1 MKKSI
6 LFPML
11 ALGMGLFSCSQED
24 LNDGAQQ
31 AGQPVTV
38 TVKLPD
44 DAIDKVASR
53 YIPEASD
60 EQHQLRCILLVTNS
74 DNSTIRIEKV
84 AKEANGDTFSY
95 TFTPQDAADYKCAF
109 WADFIDANAA
119 VTGEGN
125 DKKYADLY
133 YNTQN
138 LPSVSYATAAL
149 IDGSLFNNDDCDAYC
164 GIIPTGGALS
174 VELKRPFAK
183 VSFVDKGTTASTT
196 TEKISISGYGV
207 YGGFNIETNE
217 VVEGES
223 VISATD
229 IDPVKTDNVFFYN
242 YLFVGNKNAL
252 PDADKEFSLAV
263 GSTTKTISTENITL
277 TSNTEV
283 NGNFDWESASG
294 SDKITV
300 TVGFNGNWI
309 DPNAPK
315 VGDYY
320 YSDGTY
326 SSTLDDQKTVIGVVF
341 AVPGDGSAIEGD
353 VITNYDG
360 VTFTDS
366 EIHGWV
372 VSITEMSPNL
382 FVGNK
387 NALPDADKE
396 FSLAVGSTTKT
407 ISTENITLTSN
418 TEVNGNFDWESASGS
433 DKITVTVG
441 FNGNWIDPN
450 APKVGDYY
458 YSDGT
463 YSSTLDDQKTVI
475 GVVFAVPGDGSAI
488 EGDVITNYDGVTFT
502 DSEIHGWVVS
512 ITEMSPNPRWVN
524 ADDTGSTGGAI
535 EGITGIGTD
544 ETDIR
549 GYANTKNWI
558 ENELTSPKVYV
569 ALTRLSSS
577 YATAPVNTSGWYI
590 GAAAQMEALRNV
602 NASVVKGKLE
612 ALSASGA
619 TTITDTGTGGSA
631 YYWTSTATTI
641 NDANQVRLIS
651 FNPEVETYFNQNV
664 GDQGRH
670 CRPIL
675 TF

>member
-24 LNDGAQQ
+24 LNGGAQQ

-60 EQHQLRCILLVTNS
+60 GQHQLRCILLVTNS

-164 GIIPTGGALS
+164 GIIPTCGALS

-196 TEKISISGYGV
+196 TEKISIRGYGV

-283 NGNFDWESASG
+283 NGSFDWGSASG

-300 TVGFNGNWI
+300 TVGFNDTWI

-315 VGDYY
+315 AGDYY
-320 YSDGTY
+320 YSDGTW
-326 SSTLDDQKTVIGVVF
+326 SATLNSKKTAIGVVF
-341 AVPGDGSAIEGD
+341 AVKGDGSAIDSDE
-353 VITNYDG
+353 VSNYSS
-360 VTFTDS
+360 VTFKDNT
-366 EIHGWV
+366 IHGWV
-372 VSITEMSPNL
+372 VSLKEITPTPRFASSSDGQKGVTVSSING
-382 FVGNK
+382 V
-387 NALPDADKE
+387 
-396 FSLAVGSTTKT
+396 
-407 ISTENITLTSN
+407 N
-418 TEVNGNFDWESASGS
+418 TE
-433 DKITVTVG
+433 T
-441 FNGNWIDPN
+441 
-450 APKVGDYY
+450 
-458 YSDGT
+458 
-463 YSSTLDDQKTVI
+463 
-475 GVVFAVPGDGSAI
+475 
-488 EGDVITNYDGVTFT
+488 
-502 DSEIHGWVVS
+502 
-512 ITEMSPNPRWVN
+512 
-524 ADDTGSTGGAI
+524 
-535 EGITGIGTD
+535 
-544 ETDIR
+544 TDIK
-549 GYANTKNWI
+549 GYANCSAWKSNI
-558 ENELTSPKVYV
+558 LADEAVYT
-569 ALTRLSSS
+569 ALLEAES
-577 YATAPVNTSGWYI
+577 YAADYSVTGTSGWYI
-590 GAAAQMEALRNV
+590 GAIAQMDVLRSAYNVTDSKVKAALEDDSK
-602 NASVVKGKLE
+602 ADLF
-612 ALSASGA
+612 A
-619 TTITDTGTGGSA
+619 TGTDGSS
-631 YYWTSTATTI
+631 YYWSSTANQGADKNSVRTI
-641 NDANQVRLIS
+641 VFDASEESYMSTHNGTS
-651 FNPEVETYFNQNV
+651 
-664 GDQGRH
+664 GRH